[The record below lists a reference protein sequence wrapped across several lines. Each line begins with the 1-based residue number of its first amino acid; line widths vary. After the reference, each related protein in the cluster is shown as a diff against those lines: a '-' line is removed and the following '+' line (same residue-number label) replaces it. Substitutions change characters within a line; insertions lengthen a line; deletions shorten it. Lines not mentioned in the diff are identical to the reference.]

1 MLNSKAACD
10 LFGAPRFEE
19 TDKEEEELHG
29 INGVLVKFDPEPAS
43 TRPLVPFRR
52 VPRPLE
58 IY

>member
-10 LFGAPRFEE
+10 LFGTPRFEE
-19 TDKEEEELHG
+19 IDKEEERLHG
-29 INGVLVKFDPEPAS
+29 VDGILVKFDPEPAS